1 MEGHAMRDPR
11 EIRCAACPLSIL
23 VAAAYE
29 TPAFQVRSS
38 ACFEAL
44 LTKASPIAYASAIP
58 KVTAELAAM
67 K

>member
-1 MEGHAMRDPR
+1 MRDPG
-11 EIRCAACPLSIL
+11 EIRCAACPMSIL
-23 VAAAYE
+23 VAAYE

-44 LTKASPIAYASAIP
+44 LTKASPTAYASAIP